1 MHKLRMPVL
10 ISSYIPHQFHSYAH
24 PCGISDHLLSHARA
38 QRQYVQLAIFAADE
52 AAEQEAARGAGKE
65 DVAIERTGKCGGHKP
80 FAPNLIANAIIADAR
95 RYTHRDEARGGE
107 GRNRPE
113 GPRVGKAVASQ
124 GKSQGLR

>member
-52 AAEQEAARGAGKE
+52 AAEQEAARGAGQE
-65 DVAIERTGKCGGHKP
+65 DVAIERTGKCGGHQT
-80 FAPNLIANAIIADAR
+80 FAPNFIATEILADAS
-95 RYTHRDEARGGE
+95 RYTHRALARGGQ
-107 GRNRPE
+107 GRDFQVRDP
-113 GPRVGKAVASQ
+113 
-124 GKSQGLR
+124 GLVWATTRAEESG

>member
-65 DVAIERTGKCGGHKP
+65 DVAIERTGKCGGHQP
-80 FAPNLIANAIIADAR
+80 FAPNFIATAR
-95 RYTHRDEARGGE
+95 SEEHTSELQSLMRNSSAVFCLKHTKRKPTSTK
-107 GRNRPE
+107 RNR
-113 GPRVGKAVASQ
+113 
-124 GKSQGLR
+124 